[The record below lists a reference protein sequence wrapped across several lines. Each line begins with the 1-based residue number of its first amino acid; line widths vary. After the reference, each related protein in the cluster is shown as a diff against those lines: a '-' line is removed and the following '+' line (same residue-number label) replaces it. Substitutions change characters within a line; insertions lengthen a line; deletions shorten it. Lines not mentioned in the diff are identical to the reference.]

1 MKNFKEFLIENTI
14 PPFDK
19 IELRTKIVSLG
30 IWLTYDLKMRE
41 ILEELF
47 TENNYYTGM
56 NSTEKIKFEHGLQ
69 LLKKTNISSSYIDYK
84 VRKSNLKIIR
94 DNNGNWDFLSKVNT
108 NYQDIAD
115 ILVYII
121 EIGYNRGAPVYY
133 ESVMKDPKNG
143 LLSLKPIL
151 KRLIHKFFIES
162 GNGFDNFR
170 NFSNNSRFLSNIGGQ
185 SEDRIA
191 DYLKSKGFTIIY
203 RGGNGD
209 FIDMIFGVDM
219 IVYHPGHIISAKKP
233 YITIQVKTRL
243 DDISAYARY
252 KVDWV
257 ASPNPAR
264 FFSIKTGKQI
274 SI

>member
-19 IELRTKIVSLG
+19 IELRKEIVSLG
-30 IWLTYDLKMRE
+30 IWLTYDLGMKK

-69 LLKKTNISSSYIDYK
+69 LLKKTNISSTYIDFK
-84 VRKSNLKIIR
+84 LRESNLNIIR

-133 ESVMKDPKNG
+133 ESVMENPKVG

-151 KRLIHKFFIES
+151 KRLIHKFFIEN
-162 GNGFDNFR
+162 GNGINNFR
-170 NFSNNSRFLSNIGGQ
+170 NFSNNSRFLSNIGDR
-185 SEDRIA
+185 SEDKIA
-191 DYLKSKGFTIIY
+191 DYLESKGFTIIY

-209 FIDMIFGVDM
+209 FIDMLFGVDM
-219 IVYHPGHIISAKKP
+219 IVYHPDYSISSYKP
-233 YITIQVKTRL
+233 YITIQVKTRM
-243 DDISAYARY
+243 DDISTYAHY

-257 ASPNPAR
+257 ASPSPAR
-264 FFSIKTGKQI
+264 FFSIKTGEQI